1 MFIHLDPRRA
11 DVLVPKGFMGQPQLV
26 LQVGL
31 NMAIPIPDLTIDEAG
46 ISCTLSFNRA
56 PFWCRIPWPAIYAL
70 VGEDGRGGVWPE
82 DVPPEIQQQKPSNAG
97 KGGAGAQKK
106 PRPRLTSVA
115 TAKDAPDASTDA
127 ERDEHAGAGAEA
139 SPPPRPESSPDDGI
153 VEAEPRRVALAAVPR
168 DASEPA
174 PPVSLGEKGPAQP
187 ARQGPTQLTL
197 AEAGKPGVG
206 ARSASAPT
214 PTPTPT
220 PTKGGGGGAPTPPA
234 KDGQP
239 ARPAG
244 SPGSGSASGS
254 SGSAKK
260 QKREI
265 PPYLRVIK

>member
-56 PFWCRIPWPAIYAL
+56 PFWCRIPWHAIYAL

-115 TAKDAPDASTDA
+115 TAKDAHDASSDA
-127 ERDEHAGAGAEA
+127 EARDEQVSEPALREA
-139 SPPPRPESSPDDGI
+139 PLEPSTRPESSPDDGI

-168 DASEPA
+168 ESSEV
-174 PPVSLGEKGPAQP
+174 PVTPEKAPAQP

-197 AEAGKPGVG
+197 AEAGKPG
-206 ARSASAPT
+206 ARTA
-214 PTPTPT
+214 
-220 PTKGGGGGAPTPPA
+220 PTKGGAPSPPG
-234 KDGQP
+234 KDAQP
-239 ARPAG
+239 ARPPGSPPAGSPPAG
-244 SPGSGSASGS
+244 SPGSGSP
-254 SGSAKK
+254 KK